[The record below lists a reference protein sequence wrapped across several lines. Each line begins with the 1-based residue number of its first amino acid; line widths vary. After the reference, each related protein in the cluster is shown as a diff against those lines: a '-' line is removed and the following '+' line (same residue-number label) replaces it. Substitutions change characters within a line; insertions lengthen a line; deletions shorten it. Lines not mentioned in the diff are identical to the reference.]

1 MSNKQEKKRL
11 STKQKILRGTTI
23 FIAITTVVTMFA
35 GIIANTL

>member
-1 MSNKQEKKRL
+1 MSNKQEKRL